1 MKTLIVCGVIV
12 AALMSPPMM
21 RAADQYIYVGKD
33 GVVATAPRALPALG
47 VALDSRKPVLGLHG
61 ASDLE
66 RAACG
71 WFRVIPSGAVL
82 ASNEVI
88 TARTYKVDAKTGTAL
103 EEVTIV
109 QREPRVALTLR
120 QRLERI
126 LDSMDAKLTEEE
138 KVMLILRTLA
148 DAEEARIAK

>member
-1 MKTLIVCGVIV
+1 MKTKT
-12 AALMSPPMM
+12 ALMLMLAMMAPPVM
-21 RAADQYIYVGKD
+21 RAGDLYVFAGKD

-126 LDSMDAKLTEEE
+126 LDSMEAKLTEEE
-138 KVMLILRTLA
+138 KVLFILRTLA
-148 DAEEARIAK
+148 DVEEAREAK